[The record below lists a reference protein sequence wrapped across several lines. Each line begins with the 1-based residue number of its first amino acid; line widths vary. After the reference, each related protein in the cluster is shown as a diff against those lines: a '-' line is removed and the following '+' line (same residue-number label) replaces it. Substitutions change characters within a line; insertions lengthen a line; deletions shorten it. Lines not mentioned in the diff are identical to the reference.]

1 MRQTQPWFCPSVEK
15 ADRVKRIL
23 IIEDSD
29 QNLYLMTFI
38 LEKKGYEVVPARNGR
53 RGIELASQV
62 EPALILLDIQLP
74 IMGGYAAAQELRK
87 NPALA
92 AVPIVAV
99 TSYAMYGDRERIL
112 AAGCTG
118 YIEKPINPEMFT
130 AEIERYLSNYSGD
143 VIDHGDSPDS

>member
-1 MRQTQPWFCPSVEK
+1 M
-15 ADRVKRIL
+15 KRIL

-74 IMGGYAAAQELRK
+74 IMGGYAAAQELRE

-99 TSYAMYGDRERIL
+99 TSYAMLGDRERIL

-118 YIEKPINPEMFT
+118 YIEKPINPEMFC
-130 AEIERYLSNYSGD
+130 AEIERYLSNHSGD
-143 VIDHGDSPDS
+143 MIDHGDSPDS